1 MVAAAAEAVAADAL
15 AASVERMETKLPIS
29 GVKGTAELPC
39 GAERA
44 ATLACYKSG
53 GDVLQCGPVVDAFVA
68 CAARLR

>member
-15 AASVERMETKLPIS
+15 DAAVERMEAKLPKAAA
-29 GVKGTAELPC
+29 KGTAELPC
-39 GAERA
+39 VAERA
-44 ATLACYKSG
+44 ATLSCYKAG